1 MHIVNLTP
9 KNGELWTREETLQL
23 ISPVGLSLL
32 QLCRSSTSCAES
44 LPKKT
49 ITGQSH
55 RFSSKLK
62 NAGVKDSWSLRY
74 MDTLGSSC
82 KPTCLWHASQNYET
96 NGFCSSCENTTAS
109 CLRHTF
115 TLCCEPCLAVQHG
128 THSTCEQHMCPMC
141 PILDIC
147 FAIFCHHNSGLRRDS
162 ATSLLPACATFPK
175 EVDLSCHAT
184 LLTIYSLNSLI

>member
-55 RFSSKLK
+55 RFSRFSSKLK
-62 NAGVKDSWSLRY
+62 NVGLVGNAGVKDS
-74 MDTLGSSC
+74 
-82 KPTCLWHASQNYET
+82 
-96 NGFCSSCENTTAS
+96 
-109 CLRHTF
+109 
-115 TLCCEPCLAVQHG
+115 
-128 THSTCEQHMCPMC
+128 
-141 PILDIC
+141 
-147 FAIFCHHNSGLRRDS
+147 
-162 ATSLLPACATFPK
+162 
-175 EVDLSCHAT
+175 
-184 LLTIYSLNSLI
+184 